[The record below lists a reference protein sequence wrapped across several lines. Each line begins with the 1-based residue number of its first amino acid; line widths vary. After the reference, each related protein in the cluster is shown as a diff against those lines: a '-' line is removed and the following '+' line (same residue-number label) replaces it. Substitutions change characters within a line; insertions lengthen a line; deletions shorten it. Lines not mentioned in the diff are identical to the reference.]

1 MLNDKTNGN
10 GLVQSVVRAL
20 DILEV
25 LGRTE
30 RGLGVTELAKAVSL
44 KVPTAHNLLRTLV
57 AKGYVAK
64 EATGQRYRLGYN
76 CASLG
81 RAYRRTLRV
90 PEIARPHIE
99 ELAQRLNES
108 VIVAMIEGGEILFV
122 ARAAGDQMLT
132 VNFERSLVRA
142 GYTSVCGRVLLAHLP
157 KHTLERY
164 VSTHPIGEAKSEDIH
179 NREELDRILD
189 QARRDGHLEYW
200 REDRTVL
207 AIAAPI
213 RDFTGEVVA
222 SIGLGMPGVRF
233 RESERESIVGSVKET
248 ARKISSELGY
258 VEPDVLLLVR
268 GKGTEQCMT

>member
-1 MLNDKTNGN
+1 MLNIKANGN

-20 DILEV
+20 DILKV
-25 LGRTE
+25 LGRSE
-30 RGLGVTELAKAVSL
+30 RGLGVTELAKAVDL

-64 EATGQRYRLGYN
+64 DATSQRYRLGFN

-122 ARAAGDQMLT
+122 ARAAGNQMLT
-132 VNFERSLVRA
+132 VNFERSLVRT
-142 GYTSVCGRVLLAHLP
+142 GFTSVCGRVLLAHLP
-157 KHTLERY
+157 DHMLERY
-164 VSTHPIGEAKSEDIH
+164 LAVHPIEDAKSEDVH
-179 NREELDRILD
+179 SREDLDRILA
-189 QARRDGHLEYW
+189 QARRDGYLEYW
-200 REDRTVL
+200 RENNTVL

-222 SIGLGMPGVRF
+222 SVGLGMPGVRF
-233 RESERESIVGSVKET
+233 KKSEHDVVVGAVKET
-248 ARKISSELGY
+248 ANKISTDLGY
-258 VEPDVLLLVR
+258 VEPEIPVS
-268 GKGTEQCMT
+268 EQKEESNV

>member
-1 MLNDKTNGN
+1 MLNTKSNGN

-20 DILEV
+20 DLLEV
-25 LGRTE
+25 LGRSD
-30 RGLGVTELAKAVSL
+30 RGLGVTEIAKVVDL
-44 KVPTAHNLLRTLV
+44 KVPTAYNLLRTLV
-57 AKGYVAK
+57 ATGYVAK
-64 EATGQRYRLGYN
+64 DTRSQRYRLGFS

-90 PEIARPHIE
+90 PEVARPAVE

-108 VIVAMIEGGEILFV
+108 VIVAMMEGGEILFV
-122 ARAAGDQMLT
+122 ARASGNQILT

-157 KHTLERY
+157 KPVLDGY
-164 VSTHPIGEAKSEDIH
+164 VSTHPIPEANSEDIH
-179 NREELDRILD
+179 NREDLDRILE

-213 RDFTGEVVA
+213 RDFTGEVIA

-233 RESERESIVGSVKET
+233 KESEGESVVGAVKET
-248 ARKISSELGY
+248 ARQISKQLGY
-258 VEPDVLLLVR
+258 VEPETHESEKKEASHV
-268 GKGTEQCMT
+268 